1 MTPVD
6 YRGQTTLI
14 TGASAGLGAEFA
26 RQLAGRGSNVVLVAR
41 RLGRLER
48 LADELE
54 TAYGI
59 TATPVAM
66 DLVTP
71 GVAAAL
77 DAALTERGLT
87 ITSLINNAGFA
98 TNTAFHREDPQRLSA
113 EIAVNVTSLVDLS
126 RGFIER
132 LRARGGGVLVNV
144 ASMAAYQPTPTMAV
158 YGATKAF
165 VLSFTEALWYES
177 RGTGLRVMA
186 LSPGATETGFFDVA
200 GAQADGGTDR
210 MRPDE
215 VVRIALKALDQRT
228 PPPSV
233 ITGTRNRLMAHA
245 GRLVGR
251 RRMTMTIGS
260 MMDRA
265 GAGPT
270 RTGGTP

>member
-1 MTPVD
+1 MPVVD

-14 TGASAGLGAEFA
+14 TGASAGIGVEFA
-26 RQLAGRGSNVVLVAR
+26 RQLAARGSDVVLVAR
-41 RLGRLER
+41 RLDRLER
-48 LADELE
+48 LAGELQA
-54 TAYGI
+54 AYGV
-59 TATPVAM
+59 TATPIAV
-66 DLVTP
+66 DLAVP

-77 DAALTERGLT
+77 DAAVTEHGRT
-87 ITSLINNAGFA
+87 VTSLINNAGFA
-98 TNTAFHREDPQRLSA
+98 TNVAFHAEDPQRLGA

-126 RGFIER
+126 RVFIER
-132 LRARGGGVLVNV
+132 LRAHGGGVLVNV

-186 LSPGATETGFFDVA
+186 LSPGATETEFFDVA
-200 GAQADGGTDR
+200 GAQADGGTRR
-210 MRPDE
+210 MRPAE
-215 VVRIALKALDQRT
+215 VVKIALNALDQRT

-233 ITGTRNRLMAHA
+233 IAGTRNRLMSQA

-260 MMDRA
+260 MMERA
-265 GAGPT
+265 TAG
-270 RTGGTP
+270 R